1 MAPRQVFDQT
11 SLGAGVGASQES
23 LHHSSCMFS
32 PPTWPTRKASG
43 TGWGGRG
50 TGEGGE
56 SRRVGG
62 LPTFAQSEY
71 MQGAR
76 WASEGGFSSVHL

>member
-32 PPTWPTRKASG
+32 PPTWPTRKALG
-43 TGWGGRG
+43 TGVGRAG
-50 TGEGGE
+50 
-56 SRRVGG
+56 RVGRWG
-62 LPTFAQSEY
+62 VWPTFAQSEHV
-71 MQGAR
+71 QGAR